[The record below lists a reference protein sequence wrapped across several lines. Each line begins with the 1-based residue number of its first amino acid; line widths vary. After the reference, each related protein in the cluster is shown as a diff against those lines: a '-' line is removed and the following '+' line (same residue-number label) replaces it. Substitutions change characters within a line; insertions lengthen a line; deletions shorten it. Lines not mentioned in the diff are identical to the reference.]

1 MDIVGVGA
9 AIVECLRIRRM
20 IERHGE
26 EFLLRV
32 YTGRE
37 IRACQLSKHS
47 TERFAERWAA
57 KEAILKCLGTN
68 AQGLHWTDVEIRPDP
83 AGQPKVLMCGAAKDL
98 AQRLRVSDILVSMGH
113 CRAYATAHSMAVR
126 NGAARAGTGEG

>member
-1 MDIVGVGA
+1 MDIVGVGS

-32 YTGRE
+32 YTERE
-37 IRACQLSKHS
+37 VRACQNSRHS
-47 TERFAERWAA
+47 TERFAEHWAA
-57 KEAILKCLGTN
+57 KEAILKSLGTN
-68 AQGLHWTDVEIRPDP
+68 WQGVSGTELEVRLGPD
-83 AGQPKVLMCGAAKDL
+83 GQPKVLMCGAAKDL

-113 CRAYATAHSMAVR
+113 CRAYATAQSIAVR
-126 NGAARAGTGEG
+126 GAFGSEPGA